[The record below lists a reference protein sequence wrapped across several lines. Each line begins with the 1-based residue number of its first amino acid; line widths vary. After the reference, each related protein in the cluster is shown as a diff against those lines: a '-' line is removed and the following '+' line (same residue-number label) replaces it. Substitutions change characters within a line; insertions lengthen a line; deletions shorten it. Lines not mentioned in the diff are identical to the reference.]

1 MEIELAEKEE
11 SEFVNIASTRQL
23 DQAFNRTPGGKYS
36 ARLNATE
43 GKAIG
48 PGLPINVKA
57 PIGAEV
63 TSVPPFYLN
72 RSKLFHFI
80 FY

>member
-48 PGLPINVKA
+48 PGLP